1 MRRTPALTFG
11 VVIGFALPMLGSV
24 APASARLVERGEFH
38 DVFTGVFDDY
48 CDQPGFTVE
57 IEAVA
62 DGRFADKS
70 RGSDGLLFGA
80 DHTAFTQTTTNPVN
94 GLSVVDITH
103 ALTKDLHVTDN
114 GDGTLTILVLQTGPS
129 TTYGPDGTPI
139 ARNPGQVRF
148 EVVVDHG
155 GTPTDPSDDTE
166 LSFTQV
172 RDSTGRTDD
181 YCAAIIDAIG

>member
-166 LSFTQV
+166 LSLTQV